1 MIIWL
6 TGLSGS
12 GKSTLAEGLS
22 RFLRNRGI
30 APLIIDGDQL
40 REELSLDLGFS
51 HKDRKENI
59 RRAGAI
65 AQMACRSGIVS
76 ICSLISPIRSERDEV
91 RTRSERNGNVFFE
104 IYVSAPL
111 AICEER
117 DSKGLYRKA
126 RAGLIP
132 HFTGIDSVYEPPVS
146 PELVIDTGSLSIDDA
161 TQLLNSAVDRLLSC
175 QQSLF
180 IQKHERHD
188 HPISSS
194 LAGAGD
200 NLNDR

>member
-30 APLIIDGDQL
+30 APHIIDGDQL

-188 HPISSS
+188 HPISS
-194 LAGAGD
+194 
-200 NLNDR
+200 

>member
-132 HFTGIDSVYEPPVS
+132 HFRGIDSVYEPPVC

-188 HPISSS
+188 HPISS
-194 LAGAGD
+194 
-200 NLNDR
+200 